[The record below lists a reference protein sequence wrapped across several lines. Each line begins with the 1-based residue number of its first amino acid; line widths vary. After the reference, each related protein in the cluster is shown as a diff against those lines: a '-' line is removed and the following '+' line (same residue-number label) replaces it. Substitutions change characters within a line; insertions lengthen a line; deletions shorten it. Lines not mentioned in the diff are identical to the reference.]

1 MLEAVTVNGIELGL
15 TGTIPNMSL
24 DPALDPAIVDQ
35 VYCLLGQL
43 KTRGQIVRH
52 LQTYHG
58 IGRELAGEYWRAAV
72 AQCREDFEGSLEDVR
87 SWIANG
93 LIQAIQGAT
102 DSERWEAVF
111 KGYDLLARVQGV
123 TYSYS
128 DMIKELSS
136 NGYSVT
142 QLEIPGLH
150 GQLSADPHAQ
160 G

>member
-1 MLEAVTVNGIELGL
+1 MATQ
-15 TGTIPNMSL
+15 
-24 DPALDPAIVDQ
+24 LDPAIVEQ
-35 VYCLLGQL
+35 VYELLGQL
-43 KTRGQIVRH
+43 RTRGQILRH

-58 IGRELAGEYWRAAV
+58 IDRDVASDYWRAAV
-72 AQCREDFEGSLEDVR
+72 AQCRDDFDGDLESVR
-87 SWIANG
+87 SWIAYG
-93 LIQAIQGAT
+93 LIKAIQGAT

-123 TYSYS
+123 TYSHS

-150 GQLSADPHAQ
+150 GQVSADPHAQ